1 MLAILLVLYPSNAAC
16 AEPLHYNK
24 LVNSRSDTLYP
35 DKPSIWSRTFVLLC
49 IVNLFQ
55 VTGQMMMTT
64 IIPLYARDMGAASS
78 IVGIVV
84 GSFAVT
90 SILTR
95 PFTSPAFDS
104 FPKKP
109 ILLGAVAL
117 VVVCTFL
124 YGVADSVVTLTGV
137 RMLHGLAMGCT
148 GPLALALASEVI
160 PLQRMGSGLGVF
172 SLAQALSQSVGPALG
187 LWLIGVIGFQ
197 MTFRVAGI
205 SMACA
210 LVLIFFI
217 KEPAHLEARPP
228 YKIALNRCFAAGAV
242 LPAALICIFSAI
254 NSSVMA
260 FVAIYAGELGVEGI
274 GMYFTVHA
282 LCLIITRPIFG
293 RAADRF
299 GFAKVIVPSLVVN
312 ALAYILIAQATSL
325 PMFIVA
331 GVLTAIGYGS
341 ATTLLQTLAMASVKR
356 SRSGAASSTTFTGL
370 DFAQLVGPGIAGTL
384 AERFYEA
391 SGSEVQGFSQMYLVM
406 FAVALAG
413 VVVFLVAHR
422 RIERNMDAAHA
433 ENDRA
438 RAVAKDYN
446 SEA

>member
-1 MLAILLVLYPSNAAC
+1 
-16 AEPLHYNK
+16 
-24 LVNSRSDTLYP
+24 VNSKSDTKSS
-35 DKPSIWSRTFVLLC
+35 DMPSIWSRTFVLLC

-64 IIPLYARDMGAASS
+64 VIPLYARDMGAASS

-90 SILTR
+90 AILTR
-95 PFTSPAFDS
+95 PVTSPAFDS

-109 ILLGAVAL
+109 ILFGALAL

-124 YGVADSVVTLTGV
+124 YGAADSVALLTAV

-160 PLQRMGSGLGVF
+160 PQQRMGSGLGIF
-172 SLAQALSQSVGPALG
+172 SLAQALSQSIGPALG
-187 LWLIGVIGFQ
+187 LWLIGAVGFQ
-197 MTFRVAGI
+197 LTFRVAGI
-205 SMACA
+205 SMAIA
-210 LVLIFFI
+210 LVLILFV
-217 KEPAHLEARPP
+217 KEPPHLEARPP
-228 YKIALNRCFAAGAV
+228 YKVAFNRCFAAGSVPSAV
-242 LPAALICIFSAI
+242 LICIFSAI
-254 NSSVMA
+254 NSSIMA

-282 LCLIITRPIFG
+282 LCLIVTRPVFG

-312 ALAYILIAQATSL
+312 AAAYILIANATTL

-341 ATTLLQTLAMASVKR
+341 ATTLLQTLAMAGAPR

-370 DFAQLVGPGIAGTL
+370 DFAQLVGPGVAGAIA
-384 AERFYEA
+384 EHFYES
-391 SGSEVQGFSQMYLVM
+391 SGSEVCGFSEMYLVM
-406 FAVALAG
+406 FGVALAG
-413 VVVFLVAHR
+413 ILVFLVMYK
-422 RIERNMDAAHA
+422 RIERNMNEARTENSRALAASKNQNY
-433 ENDRA
+433 E
-438 RAVAKDYN
+438 
-446 SEA
+446 E